1 MKAIIQYAMKAFT
14 YEPDIACCAQAIEQA
29 LADLKALKPN
39 LETAAE
45 LDRERKMSTVLLEE
59 NERLRADCKFLRT
72 QLEEAKCNELAEDN
86 GRLSANL
93 RRLQKELEQDRQC
106 WNETTAQLEACRH
119 DLGLAVKEASARDE
133 KWKTGIEE
141 VLGCKLDFETLN
153 AHNCASAA
161 LVKWAADQR
170 RRCDRLDEALL
181 QIERMICAARVR

>member
-1 MKAIIQYAMKAFT
+1 MKAIIQYAMKAFA
-14 YEPDIACCAQAIEQA
+14 YDPDIQACAQAIEQA
-29 LADLKALKPN
+29 LADIKALNPG

-72 QLEEAKCNELAEDN
+72 Q
-86 GRLSANL
+86 
-93 RRLQKELEQDRQC
+93 LEQDRQC

-141 VLGCKLDFETLN
+141 VLGCKLDFTTLN

-181 QIERMICAARVR
+181 QIEKMICAARLR

>member
-1 MKAIIQYAMKAFT
+1 MKAIIQYAMKAFV
-14 YEPDIACCAQAIEQA
+14 YDPDIQACAQAIEQA
-29 LADLKALKPN
+29 LADLKALNPG

-59 NERLRADCKFLRT
+59 NERLRADCKSLRT
-72 QLEEAKCNELAEDN
+72 H
-86 GRLSANL
+86 
-93 RRLQKELEQDRQC
+93 LEQDRQC
-106 WNETTAQLEACRH
+106 WNETTAQLEACRR
-119 DLGLAVKEASARDE
+119 DLGLAVKEARARDE

-141 VLGCKLDFETLN
+141 ILGCKLDFETLN

-181 QIERMICAARVR
+181 QIEKMICAARVR